1 MVKDR
6 NDNIWWTQKE
16 RPKSTIPFSHL
27 AKVNECRETQAIK
40 AAKARQAKNYLS
52 PILTLRLVQQWVA
65 IFLFKYQ
72 ILILIPNKVVIY
84 GIAKGYAQIVA
95 N

>member
-1 MVKDR
+1 MDTK
-6 NDNIWWTQKE
+6 K
-16 RPKSTIPFSHL
+16 RPKSIIPFSHL
-27 AKVNECRETQAIK
+27 AEVNERREAQAIK

-84 GIAKGYAQIVA
+84 GIAKGYVQIVA